1 MISQYVSQ
9 YVRNISMNRNEAL
22 SKIATT
28 PRGNERALLL
38 LDDAFRNLVLS
49 SGANVTIYEGD
60 VCNGCTIKEMLN
72 NVYIGLIQ
80 RKNKHG
86 NFDGLGA
93 LGGLAERTNI
103 DDFSNM
109 TSHERRKL
117 VGYKDDIIL
126 VDNIPT
132 LVFDMDIIRKNNVMR
147 EMGEELGDLGITNI
161 TINPHNMVLIEMPKV
176 KDDNYMINIWDG
188 NGECFAITPYCHI
201 YKDDSHI
208 IDKIIKKSDEQEYG
222 EVSEYKKIPLFEALK
237 AYGNTGNKLCSL
249 EDGRD
254 GKKDYRYPHEYLCAW
269 GLATRLL
276 KHDEEKI
283 IRLASELQSETN
295 HLISFKKIALATK
308 QSMDDV
314 AKILGVSLDTLNKM
328 EKNCQNI
335 FINQA
340 NNRAFYNTDT
350 FSY

>member
-1 MISQYVSQ
+1 MD
-9 YVRNISMNRNEAL
+9 RNEAL
-22 SKIATT
+22 LKIALTSK
-28 PRGNERALLL
+28 GIKRATLLE
-38 LDDAFRNLVLS
+38 DETIRNAVLS

-60 VCNGCTIKEMLN
+60 ISIGKSIKEMLS

-80 RKNKHG
+80 RKNRYG

-109 TSHERRKL
+109 TSSERRKL
-117 VGYKDDIIL
+117 VGYKDDVIL

-147 EMGEELGDLGITNI
+147 EMSEELSDLGITNI
-161 TINPHNMVLIEMPKV
+161 TINPQNMVLIEMPKV

-208 IDKIIKKSDEQEYG
+208 IDKIIEKSDEQEHG
-222 EVSEYKKIPLFEALK
+222 EVAEYKKIPLFEALK
-237 AYGNTGNKLCSL
+237 AYGNIGNKLCSL

-254 GKKDYRYPHEYLCAW
+254 GRKDYRYPHEYLAVWALCAKLLEHDEKKMIQ
-269 GLATRLL
+269 LAT
-276 KHDEEKI
+276 
-283 IRLASELQSETN
+283 ELQKETN
-295 HLISFKKIALATK
+295 HLISFEKLAKATSQKIADIA
-308 QSMDDV
+308 D
-314 AKILGVSLDTLNKM
+314 IIGVSSDAIYHM
-328 EKNCQNI
+328 DKNCKNI
-335 FINQA
+335 FAKKDISMLLYY
-340 NNRAFYNTDT
+340 NNVP
-350 FSY
+350 SI